1 MAKEWNETGIPLAY
15 LITFRCYGT
24 WLHGDERGSVNRFQK
39 TYGTPYVSPNLK
51 WNEFNLTKLKH
62 EPVELNAHRRKAVEI
77 ALRETCEFRGWQIY
91 AINIRTNHV
100 HIVVAVGAKNP
111 DQVLI
116 ALKAN
121 ATRKMRE
128 NRSWESENTP
138 WAEKGSKR
146 YLWSEKSV
154 ERAIDYIIDGQGND
168 LPDFN
173 E

>member
-1 MAKEWNETGIPLAY
+1 MWNDTDIPLAY

-24 WLHGDERGSVNRFQK
+24 WLHGDERGSVNRFQN
-39 TYGTPYVSPNLK
+39 TYRTSYVAPNSN
-51 WNEFNLTKLKH
+51 WNELNFNKLKLA
-62 EPVELNAHRRKAVEI
+62 PVELNAQRRNAVEI
-77 ALRETCEFRGWQIY
+77 ALRENCEIRGWTIS
-91 AINIRTNHV
+91 ALNVRTNHV
-100 HIVVAVGAKNP
+100 HIVVSVGAKNP
-111 DQVLI
+111 DQVLV

-128 NRSWESENTP
+128 NGCWDSENTP

-154 ERAIDYIIDGQGND
+154 ERAIDYVINGQGKP
-168 LPDFN
+168 LPNFN